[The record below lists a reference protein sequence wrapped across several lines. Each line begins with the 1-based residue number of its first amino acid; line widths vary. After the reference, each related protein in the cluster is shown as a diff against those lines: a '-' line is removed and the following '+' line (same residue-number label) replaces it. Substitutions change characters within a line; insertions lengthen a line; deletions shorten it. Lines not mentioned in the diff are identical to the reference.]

1 MDFVR
6 SHLGKMNLW
15 PIEHFFEHIF
25 HHFWVGLLLHLM
37 DPPILMTNML
47 KKVFN
52 WSEVHLSDVTCYK
65 IHTLD
70 TLTHWMR
77 SLTSKKLNIVKRT
90 SLGKSSNCSSDI
102 FDDWEF
108 KSLTW
113 NISTFQLFNFFV
125 EASVWLWLPQS
136 VQSSRVN
143 IKSSFSYQPEIL
155 GEFFLW
161 SVF

>member
-1 MDFVR
+1 
-6 SHLGKMNLW
+6 MNLW

-113 NISTFQLFNFFV
+113 NISTFQLFRWGLRLALTAPV
-125 EASVWLWLPQS
+125 CSVVTSEYQ
-136 VQSSRVN
+136 
-143 IKSSFSYQPEIL
+143 IK
-155 GEFFLW
+155 FFL
-161 SVF
+161 SAGNSRRVFLVKCFLEQELITKDL